1 MSEALPYTEAPLY
14 NDVAEGPAG
23 GRGVWLR
30 TADGTRIRAGLWNPA
45 GPRGT
50 VVLLPGRTE
59 YVEKYGRTAT
69 VLARAGYATLT
80 LDFRGQG
87 MSDRVLADRMVGHV
101 GDFAAFQDDVAA
113 LLAFADQ
120 QGLARP
126 FHLLA
131 HSMGGCIGLRRVLG
145 GQPFQTVP
153 FKTVAFTGP
162 MWGILISAW
171 ARPVANVLTLAAQ
184 YLSFNHLYAPGTG
197 PKTYVIEAP
206 FAGNTLTTDPDMWDY
221 MRRQALAHPDLSLG
235 GPSFGWL
242 RAALAECHALSL
254 LPSPALP
261 CLCGLGSQERIVD
274 TRPILTRMQAWPG
287 GRLKRVP
294 GAEHEILMERP
305 TLRDDFLAEAIALF
319 NA

>member
-1 MSEALPYTEAPLY
+1 VTTAPFY
-14 NDVAEGPAG
+14 NDIAEGPEG
-23 GRGVWLR
+23 GRGVWLT
-30 TADGTRIRAGLWNPA
+30 TADGTRIRAGLWNGS

-87 MSDRVLADRMVGHV
+87 MSDRVPADRMVGHV
-101 GDFAAFQDDVAA
+101 SDFAEFQDDVDTV
-113 LLAFADQ
+113 LAFARAE
-120 QGLARP
+120 GLPQP
-126 FHLLA
+126 FHLMA
-131 HSMGGCIGLRRVLG
+131 HSMGGCIGLRALLRGL
-145 GQPFQTVP
+145 PFQTV
-153 FKTVAFTGP
+153 AFSAP

-171 ARPVANVLTLAAQ
+171 ARPVASTLSVASR
-184 YLSFNHLYAPGTG
+184 YLSFDHRYAPGTG

-206 FAGNTLTTDPDMWDY
+206 FAGNTLTTDAEMWDY

-235 GPSFGWL
+235 GPSLGWL

-254 LPSPALP
+254 MRSPTLP
-261 CLCGLGSQERIVD
+261 CLCGLGRQERIVD
-274 TRPILTRMQAWPG
+274 TRPILRRMQAWPG
-287 GRLKRVP
+287 GRLKLVQ

-305 TLRDDFLAEAIALF
+305 TLRDDFLSDAVALF